1 MTSYSID
8 DLLRCH
14 HSDDPAVIEAMI
26 AQYRAPVYRLAC
38 ALLDDPAEADDAA
51 QDTFIAAALHLERYQ
66 PGTNFRAWLLAIA
79 ANACKGRLRKRK
91 ARRSLDS
98 LLQSLRLLQ
107 SPPPGP
113 EAAALH
119 HERGEQLWQ
128 AVGELDEKY
137 RLVLVLRMV
146 QELPV
151 SEIALILGI
160 NEKTVYTRLYEA
172 LRKLRKRLA
181 ALPEADWAGEESL
194 P

>member
-1 MTSYSID
+1 M
-8 DLLRCH
+8 
-14 HSDDPAVIEAMI
+14 
-26 AQYRAPVYRLAC
+26 
-38 ALLDDPAEADDAA
+38 
-51 QDTFIAAALHLERYQ
+51 
-66 PGTNFRAWLLAIA
+66 
-79 ANACKGRLRKRK
+79 
-91 ARRSLDS
+91 
-98 LLQSLRLLQ
+98 
-107 SPPPGP
+107 
-113 EAAALH
+113 
-119 HERGEQLWQ
+119 WQ